1 MGVVP
6 AQALVWV
13 YDPHLTFTAS
23 EDIPANGHGGSA
35 NRMEEQWQATKT
47 G

>member
-6 AQALVWV
+6 AQTLVWV

-35 NRMEEQWQATKT
+35 NLVKAKR
-47 G
+47 

>member
-6 AQALVWV
+6 ARTLVRV

-23 EDIPANGHGGSA
+23 VDIPANGQGGSA
-35 NRMEEQWQATKT
+35 NRMKET